1 MAEEGRLAKSI
12 FFKMPA
18 WQILLMMVIAI
29 GIVIFFVAQLV
40 ITKTPHGLLYLYM
53 TLFIIVI
60 SINGNSI
67 MNEGG
72 LDLASFLHF
81 GITVAFG
88 LYAGL
93 FVILVSTIIATYL
106 AKTPTPIDFTL
117 QKNPVK
123 VWIQTAQLLV
133 ATIFYWATMS
143 FFGINFLYA
152 NMALIFLLG
161 FTFGRLVRGTMLI
174 VYARVPP
181 MKVAIVTLV
190 FYAINWYLVNLFGKG
205 FIDFLKGL

>member
-1 MAEEGRLAKSI
+1 MGVLKSL
-12 FFKMPA
+12 FFKIPA
-18 WQILLMMVIAI
+18 WQIFLLIVIAI
-29 GIVIFFVAQLV
+29 IAGVFFGSQFVIGK
-40 ITKTPHGLLYLYM
+40 IPHGSLFLYM
-53 TLFIIVI
+53 ILFIIVI
-60 SINGNSI
+60 SVNGNSI

-93 FVILVSTIIATYL
+93 FVILVTTIIATYL
-106 AKTPTPIDFTL
+106 AKTPTPIDFSL

-123 VWIQTAQLLV
+123 VWIQTIQLLV
-133 ATIFYWATMS
+133 ANIFFSAIIS
-143 FFGINFLYA
+143 IFGINFLYA
-152 NMALIFLLG
+152 HMALIFLLG

-205 FIDFLKGL
+205 FIDFLKAL